1 MSFWDDL
8 SRKVSQG
15 TRTLSQK
22 SVELFEIAK
31 VKLDIAS
38 EKDKIGNLYEE
49 IGRVIYQDYRKGN
62 LKEKSVLDK
71 CQLIDEIYY
80 KINRLNRKVMQIKGG
95 TLCKRCGEAVNASQR
110 YCHMC
115 GRELEQPTRVVGEG
129 EDFRVE
135 VLNGSV
141 CGKCGALIQQGSE
154 FCPSCG
160 DKL

>member
-22 SVELFEIAK
+22 SGELLEIAK

-38 EKDKIGNLYEE
+38 EKGRISNLYEE
-49 IGRVIYQDYRKGN
+49 IGRVVYEDYRKGN
-62 LKEKSVLDK
+62 LKEKPVLDK

-80 KINRLNRKVMQIKGG
+80 KINRLNRKVVQIKGG
-95 TLCKRCGEAVNASQR
+95 SLCEGCGEVVGASQR

-115 GRELEQPTRVVGEG
+115 GRELERANRVIRDG

-135 VLNGSV
+135 VMNGSV